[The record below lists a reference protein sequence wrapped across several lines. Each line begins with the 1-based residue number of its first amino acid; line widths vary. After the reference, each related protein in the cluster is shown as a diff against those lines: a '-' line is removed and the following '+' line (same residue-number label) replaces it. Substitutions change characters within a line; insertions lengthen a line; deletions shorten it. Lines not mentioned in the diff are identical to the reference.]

1 MNKDTVIKE
10 LGLEPNGEGGHI
22 GHTYT
27 SPWTIKIPKDDGT
40 RPERP
45 LMTSIYYMVPEDSPI
60 AHFHRNNTSD
70 VVNYFH
76 MGLSLR
82 YYLLTPEG
90 KISSVV
96 LGPNVTA
103 GERPQITV
111 KAGIWKATELVPCK
125 DSHYDFGML
134 SESVVPG
141 FESADWSAATKE
153 QIIDLL
159 PDTWKTYRRFIACKD
174 DD

>member
-10 LGLEPNGEGGHI
+10 LGLEPNVEGGYFVR
-22 GHTYT
+22 TYT
-27 SPWTIKIPKDDGT
+27 SPRTIKIHKDDGT
-40 RPERP
+40 HPERP
-45 LMTSIYYMVPEDSPI
+45 LMTSIYYMLTEDSPI
-60 AHFHRNNTSD
+60 GHFNRNASD
-70 VVNYFH
+70 IVHFFH

-90 KISSVV
+90 EISSVV

-111 KAGIWKATELVPCK
+111 KGGIWKATELVPCK

-134 SESVVPG
+134 GESVAPG
-141 FESADWSAATKE
+141 FDYADWSMATKE
-153 QIIDLL
+153 QIMDLL